1 MKIEDD
7 GATLRVSDLNE
18 LSALTS
24 VQFRDQVQSALSPAV
39 TTIDLDLAGTMFVD
53 SCGLASLCSLRAS
66 TESRGV
72 AIRLLNPEPPVHQ
85 LLELTQMHELFEI
98 VSSDPVWTDASYAVA
113 PQPDRPSKSGA
124 MTPLQFL

>member
-7 GATLRVSDLNE
+7 GAALRVSDLTE
-18 LSALTS
+18 LSALNS
-24 VQFRDQVQSALSPAV
+24 VQFREQIQAALSPAV
-39 TTIDLDLAGTMFVD
+39 SGIDLDLAGTLFVD
-53 SCGLASLCSLRAS
+53 SCGLASLCSLRAN
-66 TESRGV
+66 TEPRGI

-113 PQPDRPSKSGA
+113 AQPARPGRSGVS
-124 MTPLQFL
+124 TPLQFL